1 MYIISQFFGILGTI
15 TIIVQICCVME
26 NANRGLENEA
36 AMESSSSSDASMRSL
51 DRLYLAGAHVPPRVP
66 FDPEASIEPEHRL
79 DLAAVTA
86 MVHGRLLR
94 DLSIGELQAAYQCVT
109 MWRDYHRD
117 QRRINGRGIL
127 CV

>member
-1 MYIISQFFGILGTI
+1 M
-15 TIIVQICCVME
+15 
-26 NANRGLENEA
+26 
-36 AMESSSSSDASMRSL
+36 
-51 DRLYLAGAHVPPRVP
+51 YLAGAHVPPRGP

-86 MVHGRLLR
+86 MVHGRLLW
-94 DLSIGELQAAYQCVT
+94 DFSIGELQAAYQYGT